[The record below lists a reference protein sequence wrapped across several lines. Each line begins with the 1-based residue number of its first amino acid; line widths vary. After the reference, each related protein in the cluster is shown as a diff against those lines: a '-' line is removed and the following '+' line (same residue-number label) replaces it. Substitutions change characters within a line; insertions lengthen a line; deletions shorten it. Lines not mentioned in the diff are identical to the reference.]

1 MQNGEPLS
9 GKIILSLSQNF
20 DSIKFV
26 VFCFCRDIRRTAITL
41 FSRGCFDNSRKIIST
56 VYTYIHVGA
65 DVCARLQVLRYTKL
79 LRK

>member
-1 MQNGEPLS
+1 M
-9 GKIILSLSQNF
+9 
-20 DSIKFV
+20 
-26 VFCFCRDIRRTAITL
+26 L